1 MILHFNLWW
10 GGVGGGEVA
19 KVSLGRRRGGMRCQ
33 VPFEERGGRGR
44 ESFKVSP
51 SSSCTSM
58 YRLLLRRVASS
69 GEKGGEEEE
78 WVSPLPLP
86 PSSSSLILFPGPHAS
101 LLHGEHGHGKKEVD
115 GLGGTQS
122 ATKIVDT
129 AAQLHPHKH
138 VHKPPKR
145 SV

>member
-1 MILHFNLWW
+1 
-10 GGVGGGEVA
+10 
-19 KVSLGRRRGGMRCQ
+19 MRCQ

-69 GEKGGEEEE
+69 GKKGGEEEEE
-78 WVSPLPLP
+78 WVSPLLLP

-129 AAQLHPHKH
+129 AAQIYSHKH

-145 SV
+145 TL

>member
-1 MILHFNLWW
+1 M
-10 GGVGGGEVA
+10 A
-19 KVSLGRRRGGMRCQ
+19 KVSLGGEGDE
-33 VPFEERGGRGR
+33 VSSPPLKKEEGEEGRVLQ
-44 ESFKVSP
+44 SF
-51 SSSCTSM
+51 TF
-58 YRLLLRRVASS
+58 LLLYLNVPPPPPQS
-69 GEKGGEEEE
+69 GFKWGEEGGEEGE
-78 WVSPLPLP
+78 WVSPLLLP
-86 PSSSSLILFPGPHAS
+86 PSSSSLILFSGPHAS